1 MTHRSLTG
9 ILVVALAA
17 SASAQQPPGAGG
29 GAAVAPQEFAP
40 TLPYREQ
47 VAQRGPVVTMGVED
61 VIRRAVANNL
71 DVLIEGFNVAIAEQ
85 RLVAARGA
93 YDPSLSVSSVRGSTA
108 NPLTAAAGA
117 IAIPSE
123 HVDTVVGA
131 SSLRQT
137 LPGGTNAS
145 LAISGQRTATT
156 NPASLLTP
164 SFGSTLTASVTQ
176 PLLRGFIH
184 TAAAR
189 QVALSDDDIA
199 IARAQYRLRVT
210 QVLQQ
215 VLNQYWELVF
225 AIESYEARRQ
235 SKAVALLQYQSTSVR
250 VQNGL
255 LTPVAL
261 TASQAEIAS
270 RERDLLQAEVQIITA
285 ENGLKQL
292 LAEDATS
299 PVWGSAILPGDTPAT
314 GLAAQ
319 PLAAV
324 QTLARNRRPELAQLR
339 LQIAQNKVD
348 RSFFS
353 LETRPTVNLAATFSA
368 VGRTGTVLQRTAD
381 GRVPDA
387 TNPAF
392 GRLDGALRQ
401 LWSRDFPAWTLGLT
415 VQVPIRNRAAES
427 QLLQARIAG
436 DRLSTQLAKLTQSVS
451 VDAQNAWQVIAVQ
464 RKSVEA
470 ARLTTQLF
478 EQQLEA
484 QQARY
489 DAGFSSD
496 FELLRYQRDAV
507 DARVRELRA
516 RVDLQLAIIALQRAT
531 DTLID
536 DLNVTLPYGKMP

>member
-1 MTHRSLTG
+1 MTHRSLAAV
-9 ILVVALAA
+9 LVVALAA
-17 SASAQQPPGAGG
+17 SASAQQPPAAG
-29 GAAVAPQEFAP
+29 GAAAGQQGFAP
-40 TLPYREQ
+40 TPSYREQ
-47 VAQRGPVVTMGVED
+47 AAQRGPVVTMGVED

-71 DVLIEGFNVAIAEQ
+71 DVLIEGFNVALAEQ

-93 YDPSLSVSSVRGSTA
+93 YDPSLTVSSVAGSTV

-117 IAIPSE
+117 VAIPSE

-137 LPGGTNAS
+137 LPGGTSAS
-145 LAISGQRTATT
+145 LAITGQRTATT

-176 PLLRGFIH
+176 PLLRGFMH

-189 QVALSDDDIA
+189 QVALSENDIA

-285 ENGLKQL
+285 ENSLKQL
-292 LAEDATS
+292 LAEDAAS
-299 PVWGSAILPGDTPAT
+299 PVWSSAILPGDTPAT
-314 GLAAQ
+314 ELASL
-319 PLAAV
+319 PLPAV
-324 QTLARNRRPELAQLR
+324 QALARDRRPELAQLR
-339 LQIAQNKVD
+339 LQIAQNTID

-381 GRVPDA
+381 GRVPDL

-401 LWSRDFPAWTLGLT
+401 LGSRDFPAWTLGLA
-415 VQVPIRNRAAES
+415 VQVPIRNRVAQS
-427 QLLQARIAG
+427 QLLQNRIAG
-436 DRLSTQLAKLTQSVS
+436 DRLATQLAKLTQSVS

-484 QQARY
+484 QKARY
-489 DAGFSSD
+489 DVGFSSD
-496 FELLRYQRDAV
+496 FELLRYQRDVV

-516 RVDLQLAIIALQRAT
+516 RVDLQVAIIALQRST
-531 DTLID
+531 DTLVD
-536 DLNVTLPYGKMP
+536 DLKVTLPYGRTP